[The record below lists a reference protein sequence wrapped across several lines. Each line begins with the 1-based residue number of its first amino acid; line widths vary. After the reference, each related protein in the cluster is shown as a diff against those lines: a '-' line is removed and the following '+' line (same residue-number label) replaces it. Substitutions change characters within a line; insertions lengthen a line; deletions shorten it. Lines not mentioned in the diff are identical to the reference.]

1 MSEREY
7 HKPVMLD
14 ECMEALMD
22 EGSEGTYI
30 DVTFGGGGHSREIL
44 RRLGKRGRLISFDQD
59 ADAEARGRE
68 LEREDE
74 RFTFVRSNFRFIT
87 NWAHYHGVEEADG
100 ILADLGVS
108 SHQFD
113 EGERGFSFR
122 DEEAAVDMRMNQ
134 SQTVSANT
142 LLNTMDEGALADTLY
157 NYGELKMARK
167 IARAIVNAR
176 TDESKVWTIRE
187 LKEVVAPLLQRERE
201 KKEMAKVFQALR
213 IEVNG
218 EMRVLGEM
226 LGQTAGLLKKEGRL
240 VVMTYH
246 SLEDRMVKNYIKTGS
261 TEGKEERD
269 FYGRMVAPLKAVNNK
284 VIEPTDEEIEMNP
297 RARSAKLRIAE
308 KL

>member
-1 MSEREY
+1 MSETEY
-7 HKPVMLD
+7 HKPVMLR
-14 ECMEALMD
+14 ECMEALLE
-22 EGSEGTYI
+22 EGSNGIYI

-44 RRLGKRGRLISFDQD
+44 KRLGKNGRLISFDQD
-59 ADAEARGRE
+59 ADAEKRGRE
-68 LEREDE
+68 LEKEDK

-122 DEEAAVDMRMNQ
+122 DENAAVDMRMNQ

-142 LLNTMDEGALADTLY
+142 LLNTMEESALADTLY
-157 NYGELKMARK
+157 KYGELKQARK
-167 IARAIVNAR
+167 IAKAIVGAR
-176 TDESKVWTIRE
+176 EDENKVWTIKE
-187 LKEVVAPLLQRERE
+187 LKDVVSPVLQKERE
-201 KKEMAKVFQALR
+201 KKELAKVFQALR

-226 LGQTAGLLKKEGRL
+226 LEQTAGLLKEDGRL

-261 TEGKEERD
+261 AEGKEERD
-269 FYGRMVAPLKAVNNK
+269 FYGRMIAPLRAVNNK
-284 VIEPTDEEIEMNP
+284 VIEPSDEEIEENP